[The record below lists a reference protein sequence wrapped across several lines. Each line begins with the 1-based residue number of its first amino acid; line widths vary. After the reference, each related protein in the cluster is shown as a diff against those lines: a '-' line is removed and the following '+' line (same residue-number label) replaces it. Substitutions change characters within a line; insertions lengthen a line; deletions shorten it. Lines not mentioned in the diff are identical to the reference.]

1 MPRTRFDAVPRDPL
15 KELVFGRARSMGLNK
30 AELARRA
37 NISTEHLRGLE
48 RKHSN
53 EWRISDVLAFSSSL
67 GIPMVELR
75 ENVGK
80 R

>member
-1 MPRTRFDAVPRDPL
+1 MPRTRFDKTPRDPL
-15 KELVFGRARSMGLNK
+15 KELVFGRARAMGLNK

-48 RKHSN
+48 RKHSI
-53 EWRISDVLAFSSSL
+53 EWKISDVLTFSSSL
-67 GIPMVELR
+67 GIPIAEIR
-75 ENVGK
+75 ESIGK